1 MKLTT
6 KIRYGTRA
14 LLELALH
21 HDGGPL
27 SLKEIAERQS
37 VSAKYLEQL
46 FSTLQTAGLLTSIR
60 GARGGY
66 ALSKPPDQ
74 INLREVYEILEGGDG
89 LVPCTTQPEQCERS
103 LTCVTQE
110 VWKEMYDAGIAVLES
125 TTLEDLAQHA
135 RQKQGTAPM
144 YYI

>member
-6 KIRYGTRA
+6 KMRYGTRA
-14 LLELALH
+14 LLELALQ

-66 ALSKPPDQ
+66 ALSRPPDQ
-74 INLREVYEILEGGDG
+74 INLRDVYEVLEGGDG
-89 LVPCTTQPEQCERS
+89 FVPCVTHPEQCDRS
-103 LTCVTQE
+103 LACVTQD
-110 VWKEMYDAGIAVLES
+110 VWKKMYEAGITVLES
-125 TTLEDLAQHA
+125 TTLADLAHQA
-135 RQKQGTAPM
+135 RQQQGTSPM